1 MKAVIIFAPQFSQG
15 ENKLIEILHTNNREQ
30 YSMSSESKD
39 KSDKSADIKN
49 AAALLLKGGSLI
61 SEPCSECGG
70 VQVKFKENIICVN
83 CRNKQS
89 ITEHSNS
96 NVTQHKRSR
105 MLQVNSERVEVEI
118 APARFIIQDKIL
130 MLASEVREE
139 TDLAIQKQKADLMNT
154 YLDILQKL
162 DLIIK
167 ARQQ

>member
-1 MKAVIIFAPQFSQG
+1 
-15 ENKLIEILHTNNREQ
+15 
-30 YSMSSESKD
+30 MSSERKD
-39 KSDKSADIKN
+39 TSDKSSDIKN

-89 ITEHSNS
+89 ITKHSNS
-96 NVTQHKRSR
+96 NATQNKGSP
-105 MLQVNSERVEVEI
+105 MLPINPGRVEVEI

-130 MLASEVREE
+130 MLASEIRDEA
-139 TDLAIQKQKADLMNT
+139 DLAIQKQKADLMDT
-154 YLDILQKL
+154 YLGILQKL

-167 ARQQ
+167 DRQ

>member
-1 MKAVIIFAPQFSQG
+1 
-15 ENKLIEILHTNNREQ
+15 
-30 YSMSSESKD
+30 MSSESKD
-39 KSDKSADIKN
+39 TSDKSSDIKN

-89 ITEHSNS
+89 ITMHSNS
-96 NVTQHKRSR
+96 DATQNKRST
-105 MLQVNSERVEVEI
+105 MPPLNSERVEVEI

-130 MLASEVREE
+130 MLASEIRDEA
-139 TDLAIQKQKADLMNT
+139 DLAIQKQKADLMDT
-154 YLDILQKL
+154 YLGILQKL

-167 ARQQ
+167 SRSQQQS

>member
-1 MKAVIIFAPQFSQG
+1 
-15 ENKLIEILHTNNREQ
+15 
-30 YSMSSESKD
+30 MSSESND
-39 KSDKSADIKN
+39 ESDKSADIKN

-83 CRNKQS
+83 CRSKQS
-89 ITEHSNS
+89 ITKHFNS
-96 NVTQHKRSR
+96 NPMQHKRSS

-130 MLASEVREE
+130 KLASEVRDEA
-139 TDLAIQKQKADLMNT
+139 DLAIQKQKADLMNT

>member
-1 MKAVIIFAPQFSQG
+1 
-15 ENKLIEILHTNNREQ
+15 
-30 YSMSSESKD
+30 MSSESND

-70 VQVKFKENIICVN
+70 VQVKFKDSIICVN
-83 CRNKQS
+83 CRKKRSIEKQS
-89 ITEHSNS
+89 NSDITQNERPT
-96 NVTQHKRSR
+96 VIP
-105 MLQVNSERVEVEI
+105 LNSERVEVEI

-130 MLASEVREE
+130 MLASQIRDES
-139 TDLAIQKQKADLMNT
+139 DLAALKQKADLMDT

-167 ARQQ
+167 DRQQ

>member
-1 MKAVIIFAPQFSQG
+1 
-15 ENKLIEILHTNNREQ
+15 
-30 YSMSSESKD
+30 
-39 KSDKSADIKN
+39 
-49 AAALLLKGGSLI
+49 
-61 SEPCSECGG
+61 
-70 VQVKFKENIICVN
+70 
-83 CRNKQS
+83 
-89 ITEHSNS
+89 
-96 NVTQHKRSR
+96 

>member
-1 MKAVIIFAPQFSQG
+1 
-15 ENKLIEILHTNNREQ
+15 
-30 YSMSSESKD
+30 MSSEPKD
-39 KSDKSADIKN
+39 TSDKSADIKN

-89 ITEHSNS
+89 ITMHSNS
-96 NVTQHKRSR
+96 DATQNKRST
-105 MLQVNSERVEVEI
+105 MPPLNSERVEVEI

-130 MLASEVREE
+130 MLASEIRDEA
-139 TDLAIQKQKADLMNT
+139 DLAIQKQKADLMDT
-154 YLDILQKL
+154 YLGILQKL